1 MPLAASDNSSTSI
14 SEFTRLSELRDRL
27 LIEQRRLRDQI
38 AAARTFENDE
48 QGFSREA
55 TEQKAR
61 LRTIGIFEGSTRG
74 EACPLCLQPLTE
86 SAELPSVSQV
96 HAALTTVSVRLDSVT
111 RTAPQ
116 MERAVAELE
125 QNLVSVQR
133 NLAQNRSEMEA
144 VRAINE
150 GLAQA
155 QDETTKRAHVL
166 ARGTTREPTNS
177 MRCFGGR
184 PERRSRA
191 RETRFHRLT
200 AQWKNDRVGKEA
212 SA

>member
-1 MPLAASDNSSTSI
+1 V
-14 SEFTRLSELRDRL
+14 TRLPPHELLKMTSRASL
-27 LIEQRRLRDQI
+27 VRLRNRR
-38 AAARTFENDE
+38 AR
-48 QGFSREA
+48 R
-55 TEQKAR
+55 
-61 LRTIGIFEGSTRG
+61 RTIGIFEGSTPG

-166 ARGTTREPTNS
+166 GRISLYLESLPELPDSTALEAQRENLRT
-177 MRCFGGR
+177 
-184 PERRSRA
+184 
-191 RETRFHRLT
+191 
-200 AQWKNDRVGKEA
+200 Q
-212 SA
+212 